1 MTPRAFPVKPQ
12 ALQVALWAGG
22 AAAGALLLL
31 SQAGLA
37 QNGAQNTAQSGSTS
51 GAEILASLPVADD
64 VILKAMRDEMA
75 RSRQLRV
82 TGGQD
87 APYFFSYDMTDSEDF
102 HVVAVLGSPVSVSR
116 RHVRNPGAEVRVGS
130 YDFDNTGH
138 ILTGRYNG
146 SRYDGNWPLDDNYSL
161 LREGYWLLTDR
172 TFKAAEE
179 SIGRKRASLKN
190 AAASTTEQPPDF
202 SKADAVV
209 SLPKV
214 AHKKIDDAAWTQR
227 ISKLSSVFEA
237 YPEVLTSSVELQ
249 AIDGVTDLLNS
260 EGTAIRY
267 ADRVNWLVA
276 RAETQAPDGMVLR
289 DAVSIQSLDL
299 DKLPPDAD
307 LRKQLSDVAEHV
319 RDLVK
324 APVGEGFT
332 GPVLFEPEA
341 AAQLL
346 AQMVG
351 GNLYVPRKPMS
362 DPGGRG
368 PNFLPSEF
376 ETKIGSRV
384 LPDWM
389 DVTDD
394 PSQSTWNGKS
404 LVGYYQFDV
413 EGVPPKPV
421 AVIEKGILKSFLMTR
436 QPVKGFAASN
446 GHARLLGG
454 YGASQ
459 AAMGNLF
466 VKTSQP
472 TPMADLKKRLI
483 QLTQDRG
490 KPYGLLVRKLNF
502 PFAGTESELQALAAA
517 SRQSGGSTVPVSP
530 PLLVYRVYP
539 DGREELVRG
548 LRFRGVS
555 TRTLRDI
562 VAASQETAL
571 FEFVNNAAPL
581 AALGYGGYVA
591 ATSVVAPGLL
601 FEELELEVPQE
612 PLQKR
617 AIVPPPN
624 AGN

>member
-1 MTPRAFPVKPQ
+1 MTSRVM
-12 ALQVALWAGG
+12 LLAGG

-31 SQAGLA
+31 SQAGVA
-37 QNGAQNTAQSGSTS
+37 QNAAQSG
-51 GAEILASLPVADD
+51 AQILAAIPVDDD
-64 VILKAMRDEMA
+64 VVLKAMRDEMD

-82 TGGQD
+82 AGGQD
-87 APYFFSYDMTDSEDF
+87 TPYFFSYDLTDSEDF
-102 HVVAVLGSPVSVSR
+102 HVVATLGSPVSVSR
-116 RHVRNPGAEVRVGS
+116 RHLRNPGAEVRVGG

-138 ILTGRYNG
+138 ILSGRYSG
-146 SRYDGNWPLDDNYSL
+146 SRYDGNWPMDDNYAL

-190 AAASTTEQPPDF
+190 TSSTTEQIPDF

-214 AHKKIDDAAWTQR
+214 AHKKIDDAALTQR
-227 ISKLSSVFEA
+227 IAKLSSVFAA
-237 YPEVLTSSVELQ
+237 YPETLSSVVELQ
-249 AIDGVTDLLNS
+249 VIDGVTDLLNS

-267 ADRVNWLVA
+267 ADRVNWVVA
-276 RAETQAPDGMVLR
+276 RAEGQAPDGMLMR

-299 DKLPPDAD
+299 DKLPGDAD
-307 LRKQLSDVAEHV
+307 LRKQVAEVAEHV

-324 APVGEGFT
+324 APLGESFT
-332 GPVLFEPEA
+332 GPVLFEPQA

-346 AQMVG
+346 AQMIG
-351 GNLYVPRKPMS
+351 DNLFVPRKPLS
-362 DPGGRG
+362 DPGRNV
-368 PNFLPSEF
+368 NFLPSEF

-384 LPDWM
+384 LPEWM

-394 PSQSTWNGKS
+394 PSQATWNGKP

-446 GHARLLGG
+446 GHARLLGS
-454 YGASQ
+454 YGASR
-459 AAMGNLF
+459 AAIGNLF
-466 VKTSQP
+466 VKTSQS
-472 TPMADLKKRLI
+472 TPLADLKKKLI
-483 QLTQDRG
+483 QMTQDRG
-490 KPYGLLVRKLNF
+490 KPYGLLVRKLNY
-502 PFAGTESELQALAAA
+502 PYAATANDLAALAQA
-517 SRQSGGSTVPVSP
+517 SQQSGGSTRPLSP
-530 PLLVYRVYP
+530 PVLIYRVYP

-555 TRTLRDI
+555 TRTLREI
-562 VAASQETAL
+562 TAASQETAL
-571 FEFVNNAAPL
+571 FEFVNNSAPL
-581 AALGYGGYVA
+581 AFLGEGGYVA

-601 FEELELEVPQE
+601 FEELEVELPQE

-617 AIVPPPN
+617 PVVPPPG
-624 AGN
+624 AASQ